1 MKAYE
6 NFKVAAYVFAYYI
19 EEATDEEILRGIEYF
34 KKYIHLSKVYLENHR
49 SVVDIPV
56 ERMKHVKKLFEDNGI
71 EVSGGITSTVLVD
84 GIRKPAI
91 FDSFCYTDPAH
102 RAKYLQVVKDTSPHR
117 YVPLV
122 SRAAC
127 EKQERKSFLDRV
139 YQGSAGR
146 MVAAFVRDGDLSEE
160 EVAELRNLLEGLE

>member
-1 MKAYE
+1 MEREKTNKISESEWQIMEQVWAYS
-6 NFKVAAYVFAYYI
+6 A
-19 EEATDEEILRGIEYF
+19 D
-34 KKYIHLSKVYLENHR
+34 S
-49 SVVDIPV
+49 
-56 ERMKHVKKLFEDNGI
+56 M
-71 EVSGGITSTVLVD
+71 GITQPALMELLGDKWNKNTVHTFLKRLCEK
-84 GIRKPAI
+84 G
-91 FDSFCYTDPAH
+91 
-102 RAKYLQVVKDTSPHR
+102 YLQVVKDTSPHR